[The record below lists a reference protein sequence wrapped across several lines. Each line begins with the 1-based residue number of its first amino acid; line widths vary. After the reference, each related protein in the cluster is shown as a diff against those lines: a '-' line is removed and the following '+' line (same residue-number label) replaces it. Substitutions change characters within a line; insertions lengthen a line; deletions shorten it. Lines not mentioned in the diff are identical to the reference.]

1 MYTSG
6 LNQNRIHEERKTD
19 IKGKSYSR
27 NHYVRVNVIIIM
39 KSNDMQTMYNRN
51 NKDASVLYRTKAMFA
66 YLDVECIKDQD
77 IPAYV

>member
-39 KSNDMQTMYNRN
+39 KSNDMQTMYNR
-51 NKDASVLYRTKAMFA
+51 TKAMFA